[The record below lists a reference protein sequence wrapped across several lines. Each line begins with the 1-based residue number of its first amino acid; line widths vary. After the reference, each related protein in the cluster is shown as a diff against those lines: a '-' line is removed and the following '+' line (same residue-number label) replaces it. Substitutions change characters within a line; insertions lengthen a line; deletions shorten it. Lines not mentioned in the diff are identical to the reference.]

1 MGSKAKV
8 LIIDDDPDIL
18 STTRLFLEARGF
30 QVFTA
35 PGPKEGMEQFE
46 EEKPDVIV
54 LDVMMPSSTEG
65 FQWLLKLRQHP
76 NAKLR
81 NVPVIMLTS
90 IHETTRLRFHEGDA
104 DESGE
109 YLPAQAFFDKPVD
122 PDELASKI
130 KDLLADEA
138 LG

>member
-30 QVFTA
+30 QVVTA

-46 EEKPDVIV
+46 EEKPDAIV
-54 LDVMMPSSTEG
+54 LDVMMPNSTEG

-76 NAKLR
+76 DAR
-81 NVPVIMLTS
+81 NVPVIILTS

-130 KDLLADEA
+130 KDLLGDEA
-138 LG
+138 PG